1 MKHIAILLA
10 GGKGTR
16 MNAAGMDKLLMPIK
30 NINAFQ
36 LSYRAFLES
45 SIIDNA
51 VVVYRETQQKG
62 LLIEQIELAH
72 TNLNRAFE
80 PILVR
85 GGIERKD
92 SVANALANCPK
103 TCKFVYVHDC
113 ARPMIQAKTI
123 TKLGTIVQETGAV
136 VIAKPVHDTLKETQ
150 NHNAAKPLSPC
161 HTKSVDRSKLW
172 IMETPQ
178 VSRKDWLDR
187 GMKLV
192 KKEKLLTTDE
202 VSVLQLIGKKVSLF
216 NPNYPNPK
224 ITSSADWSYIEF
236 LLSQ

>member
-16 MNAAGMDKLLMPIK
+16 MNNEGMDKLLHPIK
-30 NINAFQ
+30 NTNAFQ

-51 VVVYRETQQKG
+51 VVVYRETEQKD
-62 LLIEQIELAH
+62 LLLEQIELAH
-72 TNLNRAFE
+72 TNLNRAFK

-123 TKLGTIVQETGAV
+123 NELGTIVQEIGAV
-136 VIAKPVHDTLKETQ
+136 VIAKPVHDTLKQIQ
-150 NHNAAKPLSPC
+150 NHNTAKPLSPC
-161 HTKSVDRSKLW
+161 HTRSVDRSKLW

-178 VSRKDWLDR
+178 VSRKDWLEH

-192 KKEKLLTTDE
+192 KKGKVLTTDE
-202 VSVLQLIGKKVSLF
+202 VSVLELIGKKVSLF

-224 ITSSADWSYIEF
+224 ITSSADLPYLEF
-236 LLSQ
+236 LLS

>member
-16 MNAAGMDKLLMPIK
+16 MNDEGMDKLLHPIK
-30 NINAFQ
+30 NTNAFQ

-51 VVVYRETQQKG
+51 VVVYRETEQKD
-62 LLIEQIELAH
+62 LLLEQIELAH
-72 TNLNRAFE
+72 TNLNRAFK

-123 TKLGTIVQETGAV
+123 NELGTIVQETGAV
-136 VIAKPVHDTLKETQ
+136 VIAKPVHDTLKQIQ
-150 NHNAAKPLSPC
+150 NHNTAKPLSPC
-161 HTKSVDRSKLW
+161 HTRSVDRSKLW

-178 VSRKDWLDR
+178 VSRKDWLEH

-192 KKEKLLTTDE
+192 KKEKVLTTDE
-202 VSVLQLIGKKVSLF
+202 VSVLELIGKKVSLF

-224 ITSSADWSYIEF
+224 ITSSADWPYLEF
-236 LLSQ
+236 LLS

>member
-10 GGKGTR
+10 GGKGSR
-16 MNAAGMDKLLMPIK
+16 MNDKGMDKLLHPIK
-30 NINAFQ
+30 STNAFQ
-36 LSYRAFLES
+36 LCYRAFLGS

-51 VVVYRETQQKG
+51 VVVYRNTQQKD
-62 LLIEQIELAH
+62 LLLKQIELAH
-72 TNLNRAFE
+72 INLKRAFN

-103 TCKFVYVHDC
+103 TCNFVYVHDC
-113 ARPMIQAKTI
+113 ARPMIQTKTI
-123 TKLGTIVQETGAV
+123 NKLGTIVQETGAV
-136 VIAKPVHDTLKETQ
+136 VIAKPVNDTLKQIQKHKTDKSLT
-150 NHNAAKPLSPC
+150 HC

-178 VSRKDWLDR
+178 VSRKDWLEY
-187 GMKLV
+187 GMKQV
-192 KKEKLLTTDE
+192 KKEKVLTTDE
-202 VSVLQLIGKKVSLF
+202 VSVLELIGKKVSLL

-224 ITSSADWSYIEF
+224 ITSSADWPYIEF
-236 LLSQ
+236 LLSK

>member
-16 MNAAGMDKLLMPIK
+16 MNNEGMDKLLHPIK
-30 NINAFQ
+30 NTNAFQ

-45 SIIDNA
+45 TIIDNA
-51 VVVYRETQQKG
+51 VVVYRETEQKD
-62 LLIEQIELAH
+62 LLLEQIELAQ
-72 TNLNRAFE
+72 TNLNRAFK

-123 TKLGTIVQETGAV
+123 NELGTIVQETGAV
-136 VIAKPVHDTLKETQ
+136 VIAKPVHDTLKKIQ
-150 NHNAAKPLSPC
+150 NHNTAKPLSPC
-161 HTKSVDRSKLW
+161 HTRSVDRSKLW

-178 VSRKDWLDR
+178 VSRKDWLEH

-192 KKEKLLTTDE
+192 KKEKVLTTDE
-202 VSVLQLIGKKVSLF
+202 VSVLELIGKKVSLF

-224 ITSSADWSYIEF
+224 ITSSADWPYLEF
-236 LLSQ
+236 LLS

>member
-16 MNAAGMDKLLMPIK
+16 MNDEGMDKLLHPIK
-30 NINAFQ
+30 NTNAFQ

-51 VVVYRETQQKG
+51 VVVYRETEQKD
-62 LLIEQIELAH
+62 LLLEQIELAH
-72 TNLNRAFE
+72 TNLNRAFK

-123 TKLGTIVQETGAV
+123 TELGTIVQETGAV
-136 VIAKPVHDTLKETQ
+136 VIAKPVHDTLKQIQ
-150 NHNAAKPLSPC
+150 NHHTAKPLSPC
-161 HTKSVDRSKLW
+161 HTRSVEPFIDC
-172 IMETPQ
+172 
-178 VSRKDWLDR
+178 
-187 GMKLV
+187 
-192 KKEKLLTTDE
+192 
-202 VSVLQLIGKKVSLF
+202 
-216 NPNYPNPK
+216 
-224 ITSSADWSYIEF
+224 
-236 LLSQ
+236 LS

>member
-16 MNAAGMDKLLMPIK
+16 MNNEGMDKLLHPIK
-30 NINAFQ
+30 NTNAFQ

-51 VVVYRETQQKG
+51 VVVYRETEQKD
-62 LLIEQIELAH
+62 LLLEQIELAQ
-72 TNLNRAFE
+72 TNLNRAFK

-123 TKLGTIVQETGAV
+123 NELGTIVQETGAV
-136 VIAKPVHDTLKETQ
+136 VIAKPVHDTLKQIQ
-150 NHNAAKPLSPC
+150 NHNTAKPLSPC
-161 HTKSVDRSKLW
+161 HTRSVDRSKLW

-178 VSRKDWLDR
+178 VSRKDWLEH

-192 KKEKLLTTDE
+192 KKEKVLTTDE
-202 VSVLQLIGKKVSLF
+202 VSVLELIGKKVSLF

-224 ITSSADWSYIEF
+224 ITSSADWPYLEF
-236 LLSQ
+236 LLS

>member
-16 MNAAGMDKLLMPIK
+16 MNDEWMDKLLHPIK
-30 NINAFQ
+30 NTNAFQ

-51 VVVYRETQQKG
+51 VVVYRETEQKD
-62 LLIEQIELAH
+62 LLLEQIELAQ
-72 TNLNRAFE
+72 TNLNRAFK

-123 TKLGTIVQETGAV
+123 NELGTIVQETGAV
-136 VIAKPVHDTLKETQ
+136 VIAKPVHDTLKQIQ
-150 NHNAAKPLSPC
+150 NHNTAKPLSPC
-161 HTKSVDRSKLW
+161 HTRSVDRSKLW

-178 VSRKDWLDR
+178 VSRKDWLEH

-192 KKEKLLTTDE
+192 KKEKVLTTDE
-202 VSVLQLIGKKVSLF
+202 VSVLELIGKKVSLF

-224 ITSSADWSYIEF
+224 ITSSADWPYLEF
-236 LLSQ
+236 LLS